1 MPLPSA
7 LKPVAVILPHLH
19 GFCYAYRPGVVRM
32 HGRYVALLVFL
43 LLVVAGI
50 RHGVAQ
56 NDPFQQATCQDEF
69 AKLRSE
75 VEKRGLALKSAG
87 ERKAQAPEVCKLLRN
102 YTSIEERLMKF
113 LTEKQAA
120 CGVPDQVLGQAKE
133 GHARAVEMRNR
144 VCQVAAGPPP
154 PPPSQG
160 LSGALGASP
169 FGGPPPETGG
179 GSGVFD
185 TMTGNILRQ

>member
-1 MPLPSA
+1 MIRGE
-7 LKPVAVILPHLH
+7 VH
-19 GFCYAYRPGVVRM
+19 M

-43 LLVVAGI
+43 ALVVAGA

-56 NDPFQQATCQDEF
+56 TDPFQQATCQEEF
-69 AKLRSE
+69 TKLRSE
-75 VEKRGLALKSAG
+75 LEKRGLALKSAG
-87 ERKAQAPEVCKLLRN
+87 EKKLPAPEVCKLLRN
-102 YTSIEERLMKF
+102 YTSTEERLLKF
-113 LTEKQAA
+113 LTDKQAA
-120 CGVPDQVLGQAKE
+120 CGVPDQVIGQAKD
-133 GHARAVEMRNR
+133 GHVRAIETRNR

-169 FGGPPPETGG
+169 FGGPPPEASG